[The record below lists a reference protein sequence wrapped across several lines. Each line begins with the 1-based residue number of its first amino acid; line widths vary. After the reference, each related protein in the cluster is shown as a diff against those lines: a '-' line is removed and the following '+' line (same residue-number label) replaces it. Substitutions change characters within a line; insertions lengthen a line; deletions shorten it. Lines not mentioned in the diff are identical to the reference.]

1 MGSDFSLASLAE
13 EGRMD
18 FFSPG
23 NHVSFFS
30 LGFIFVGGLFIFR
43 SHT

>member
-1 MGSDFSLASLAE
+1 MGSDFSLVSLAE

-18 FFSPG
+18 FFFSWQ
-23 NHVSFFS
+23 SCKFFS

-43 SHT
+43 SHS